1 MIRLALYQP
10 DIPQN
15 TGAAIRLC
23 ACMGIGLDII
33 EPCGFLWDKRKIRQA
48 AMDYF
53 DKADPI
59 RHSSWQS
66 FLDQY
71 QGAQRIVLLTT
82 KTDTPYHAFDFRSD
96 DILLAGSESAGVP
109 EDVHNMADAR
119 VTIPMHPEM
128 RSLNVI
134 NASSMILGEALRQTK
149 GFCHGRAKD
158 N

>member
-1 MIRLALYQP
+1 
-10 DIPQN
+10 
-15 TGAAIRLC
+15 
-23 ACMGIGLDII
+23 
-33 EPCGFLWDKRKIRQA
+33 
-48 AMDYF
+48 MDYF

-59 RHSSWQS
+59 RHSSWRS
-66 FLDQY
+66 FLDKY
-71 QGAQRIVLLTT
+71 QGRQRIVLLTT
-82 KTDTPYHAFDFRSD
+82 KTDTPYYAFDFRSD

-119 VTIPMHPEM
+119 ITIPMHPEM

-149 GFCHGRAKD
+149 GFCRGGAED